1 MTMNDIVGEQFYEK
15 TVLML
20 VLALGLGLGLVT
32 VLVLVLVLW
41 RLFIMFEIA
50 GREVPLA
57 LSLHMP

>member
-20 VLALGLGLGLVT
+20 VLALGLVT